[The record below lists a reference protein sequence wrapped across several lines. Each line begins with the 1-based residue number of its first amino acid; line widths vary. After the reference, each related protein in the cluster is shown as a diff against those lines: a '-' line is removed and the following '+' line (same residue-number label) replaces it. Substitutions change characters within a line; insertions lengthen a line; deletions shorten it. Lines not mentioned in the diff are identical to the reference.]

1 MAAIRGC
8 LRVRDT
14 KIWRQGEKEI
24 SNYLFTPVFKSQV
37 WKCSIFGLHL
47 WVREKSTSHH
57 SPHVLWFKRN
67 FHTSLTN
74 IYEILQERVNMFE
87 SGAKVTPRCDGSHRP
102 MARRNISK
110 KLPLVLAWNGEA
122 KMEIQAESSEGESFL
137 LISTLDIEGK
147 KPQIFLMLEKSTWAS
162 TDLKTGPT
170 PQNASWR
177 EESSGNLNSMWYD
190 YMLNMST
197 SQSNRHF

>member
-1 MAAIRGC
+1 M
-8 LRVRDT
+8 
-14 KIWRQGEKEI
+14 
-24 SNYLFTPVFKSQV
+24 
-37 WKCSIFGLHL
+37 
-47 WVREKSTSHH
+47 REKSTSHH
-57 SPHVLWFKRN
+57 SPHVLLFKRN

-147 KPQIFLMLEKSTWAS
+147 KPQIFLT
-162 TDLKTGPT
+162 
-170 PQNASWR
+170 
-177 EESSGNLNSMWYD
+177 
-190 YMLNMST
+190 
-197 SQSNRHF
+197 